1 METQEN
7 MNITLFKIVFNDQL
21 IELNYDPS
29 FEEYKTIT
37 IKSVIEK
44 VLEKIGPKPQTTT
57 SDNYVLLCSCG
68 KSFNP
73 DKLISNSKCDH
84 YTIFKDQSKNKNEKF
99 LLIEKSNKEQ
109 INKEISDKND
119 LLTNFEISQILK
131 QVTGAKRITP
141 LKVVPES
148 KNVNF
153 PISENLKKV
162 IKELIEKKQRGEKML
177 QNDYDLKYDQN
188 LYNELL
194 TFGIEEKKIKAAL
207 RMTNNI
213 KEEALLLATD
223 PTFNIENRDYLY
235 CDNDQVLTNH
245 EFMRKC
251 KEEVKKEYS
260 NLFPEEITARTKMV
274 IKIVSKKNDNDNN
287 EGEELFQSSEIVE
300 NSSIQNSEEAE
311 EDNAHYD
318 ISESEEH
325 SSEI

>member
-7 MNITLFKIVFNDQL
+7 MNITLFRIVFNDQL

-162 IKELIEKKQRGEKML
+162 IKELKEKKELGAKILAKSCE
-177 QNDYDLKYDQN
+177 LKYDEKK
-188 LYNELL
+188 YEELL
-194 TFGIEEKKIKAAL
+194 EIGIESNKIKAAL
-207 RMTNNI
+207 RMTYNS
-213 KEEALLLATD
+213 KEDALLLATD
-223 PTFNIENRDYLY
+223 PTFNIEGKEYLF
-235 CDNDQVLTNH
+235 CENNEVLGER
-245 EFMRKC
+245 EFMKKC
-251 KEEVKKEYS
+251 KEEIKKEYP
-260 NLFPEEITARTKMV
+260 NLYEEEISRRA
-274 IKIVSKKNDNDNN
+274 KIVIDVVGRKNGDNKDDN
-287 EGEELFQSSEIVE
+287 EEIKESSDGFDD
-300 NSSIQNSEEAE
+300 SSLHDDEDSEESGFVFG
-311 EDNAHYD
+311 Y
-318 ISESEEH
+318 SEH
-325 SSEI
+325 SSELI

>member
-7 MNITLFKIVFNDQL
+7 MNITLFRIVFNDQL

-84 YTIFKDQSKNKNEKF
+84 YTIFNDQSKNKNEKF

-162 IKELIEKKQRGEKML
+162 IKELKEKKELGAKILAKSCE
-177 QNDYDLKYDQN
+177 LKYDEKK
-188 LYNELL
+188 YEELL
-194 TFGIEEKKIKAAL
+194 EIGIESNKIKAAL
-207 RMTNNI
+207 RMTYNS
-213 KEEALLLATD
+213 KEDALLLATD
-223 PTFNIENRDYLY
+223 PTFNIEGKEYLY
-235 CDNDQVLTNH
+235 CENNEVLGER
-245 EFMRKC
+245 EFMKKC
-251 KEEVKKEYS
+251 KEEIKKEYP
-260 NLFPEEITARTKMV
+260 NLYEEEISRRA
-274 IKIVSKKNDNDNN
+274 KIVIDVVGRKNGDNKEDN
-287 EGEELFQSSEIVE
+287 EEIKESSDGFDD
-300 NSSIQNSEEAE
+300 SSLHDDEDSEESGFVFG
-311 EDNAHYD
+311 Y
-318 ISESEEH
+318 SEH
-325 SSEI
+325 SSELI

>member
-7 MNITLFKIVFNDQL
+7 MNITLFRIVFNDQL

-162 IKELIEKKQRGEKML
+162 IKELKEKKELGAKILAKSCE
-177 QNDYDLKYDQN
+177 LKYDEKK
-188 LYNELL
+188 YEELL
-194 TFGIEEKKIKAAL
+194 EIGIESNKIKAAL
-207 RMTNNI
+207 RMTYNS
-213 KEEALLLATD
+213 KEDALLLATD
-223 PTFNIENRDYLY
+223 PTFNIEGKEYLY
-235 CDNDQVLTNH
+235 CENNEVLGER
-245 EFMRKC
+245 EFMKKC
-251 KEEVKKEYS
+251 KEEIKKEYP
-260 NLFPEEITARTKMV
+260 NLYEEEISRRA
-274 IKIVSKKNDNDNN
+274 KIVIDVVGRKNGDNKDDN
-287 EGEELFQSSEIVE
+287 EEIKESSDGFDD
-300 NSSIQNSEEAE
+300 SSLHDDEESEESGFVFG
-311 EDNAHYD
+311 Y
-318 ISESEEH
+318 SEH
-325 SSEI
+325 SSELI

>member
-7 MNITLFKIVFNDQL
+7 MNITLFRIVFNDQL

-162 IKELIEKKQRGEKML
+162 IKELKEKKELGAKILAKSCE
-177 QNDYDLKYDQN
+177 LKYDEKK
-188 LYNELL
+188 YEELL
-194 TFGIEEKKIKAAL
+194 EIGIESNKIKAAL
-207 RMTNNI
+207 RMTYNS
-213 KEEALLLATD
+213 KEDALLLATD
-223 PTFNIENRDYLY
+223 PTFNIEGKEYLY
-235 CDNDQVLTNH
+235 CENNEVLGER
-245 EFMRKC
+245 EFMKKC
-251 KEEVKKEYS
+251 KEEIKKEYP
-260 NLFPEEITARTKMV
+260 NLYEEEISRRA
-274 IKIVSKKNDNDNN
+274 KIVIDVVGRKNEDNKDDN
-287 EGEELFQSSEIVE
+287 EEIKESSDGFDD
-300 NSSIQNSEEAE
+300 SSLHDDEDSEESGFVFG
-311 EDNAHYD
+311 Y
-318 ISESEEH
+318 SEH
-325 SSEI
+325 SSELI

>member
-1 METQEN
+1 METQED
-7 MNITLFKIVFNDQL
+7 MNITLFRIVFNDQL

-162 IKELIEKKQRGEKML
+162 IKELKEKKELGAKILAKSCE
-177 QNDYDLKYDQN
+177 LKYDEKK
-188 LYNELL
+188 YEELL
-194 TFGIEEKKIKAAL
+194 EIGIESNKIKAAL
-207 RMTNNI
+207 RMTYNS
-213 KEEALLLATD
+213 KEDALLLATD
-223 PTFNIENRDYLY
+223 PTFNIEGKEYLY
-235 CDNDQVLTNH
+235 CENNEVLGER
-245 EFMRKC
+245 EFMKKC
-251 KEEVKKEYS
+251 KEEIKKEYP
-260 NLFPEEITARTKMV
+260 NLYEEEISRRA
-274 IKIVSKKNDNDNN
+274 KIVIDAVGRKNGDNKEDN
-287 EGEELFQSSEIVE
+287 EEIKESSDGFDD
-300 NSSIQNSEEAE
+300 SSLHDDEDSEESGFVFG
-311 EDNAHYD
+311 Y
-318 ISESEEH
+318 SEH
-325 SSEI
+325 SSELI

>member
-1 METQEN
+1 METQED
-7 MNITLFKIVFNDQL
+7 MNITLFRIVFNDQL

-162 IKELIEKKQRGEKML
+162 IKELKEKKELGAKILAKSCE
-177 QNDYDLKYDQN
+177 LKYDEKK
-188 LYNELL
+188 YEELL
-194 TFGIEEKKIKAAL
+194 EIGIESNKIKAAL
-207 RMTNNI
+207 RMTYNS
-213 KEEALLLATD
+213 KEDALLLATD
-223 PTFNIENRDYLY
+223 PTFNIEGKEYLY
-235 CDNDQVLTNH
+235 CENNEVLDER
-245 EFMRKC
+245 EFMKKC
-251 KEEVKKEYS
+251 KEEIKKEYP
-260 NLFPEEITARTKMV
+260 NLYEEEISRRA
-274 IKIVSKKNDNDNN
+274 KIVIDVVGRKNGDNKEDN
-287 EGEELFQSSEIVE
+287 EEIKESSDGFDD
-300 NSSIQNSEEAE
+300 SSLHDDEDSEESGFVFG
-311 EDNAHYD
+311 Y
-318 ISESEEH
+318 SEH
-325 SSEI
+325 SSELI

>member
-7 MNITLFKIVFNDQL
+7 MNITLFRIVFNDQL

-44 VLEKIGPKPQTTT
+44 VLEKICPKPQTTT

-162 IKELIEKKQRGEKML
+162 IKELKEKKELGAKILAKSCE
-177 QNDYDLKYDQN
+177 LKYDEKK
-188 LYNELL
+188 YEELL
-194 TFGIEEKKIKAAL
+194 EIGIESNKIKAAL
-207 RMTNNI
+207 RMTYNS
-213 KEEALLLATD
+213 KEDALLLATD
-223 PTFNIENRDYLY
+223 PTFNIEGKEYLY
-235 CDNDQVLTNH
+235 CENNEVLGER
-245 EFMRKC
+245 EFMKKC
-251 KEEVKKEYS
+251 KEEIKKEYP
-260 NLFPEEITARTKMV
+260 NLYEEEISRRA
-274 IKIVSKKNDNDNN
+274 KIVIDVVGRKNGDNKEDN
-287 EGEELFQSSEIVE
+287 EEIKESSDGFDD
-300 NSSIQNSEEAE
+300 SSLHDDEDSEESGFVFG
-311 EDNAHYD
+311 Y
-318 ISESEEH
+318 SEH
-325 SSEI
+325 SSELI

>member
-7 MNITLFKIVFNDQL
+7 MNITLFRIVFNDQL

-162 IKELIEKKQRGEKML
+162 IKELKEKKELGAKILAKSCE
-177 QNDYDLKYDQN
+177 LKYDEKK
-188 LYNELL
+188 YEELL
-194 TFGIEEKKIKAAL
+194 EIGIESNKIKAAL
-207 RMTNNI
+207 RMTYNS
-213 KEEALLLATD
+213 KEDALLLATD
-223 PTFNIENRDYLY
+223 PTFNIEGKEYLY
-235 CDNDQVLTNH
+235 CENNEVLGER
-245 EFMRKC
+245 EFMKKC
-251 KEEVKKEYS
+251 KEEIKKEYP
-260 NLFPEEITARTKMV
+260 NLYEEEISRRA
-274 IKIVSKKNDNDNN
+274 KIVIDEKKKKNGDNKDDN
-287 EGEELFQSSEIVE
+287 EEIKESSDGFDD
-300 NSSIQNSEEAE
+300 SSLHDDEDSEESGFVFG
-311 EDNAHYD
+311 Y
-318 ISESEEH
+318 SEH
-325 SSEI
+325 SSELI

>member
-7 MNITLFKIVFNDQL
+7 MNITLFRIVFNDQL

-57 SDNYVLLCSCG
+57 SDNYILLCSCG

-84 YTIFKDQSKNKNEKF
+84 YTIFKDPSKNKNEKF

-162 IKELIEKKQRGEKML
+162 IKELKEKKELGAKILAKSCE
-177 QNDYDLKYDQN
+177 LKYDEKK
-188 LYNELL
+188 YEELL
-194 TFGIEEKKIKAAL
+194 EIGIESNKIKAAL
-207 RMTNNI
+207 RMTYNS
-213 KEEALLLATD
+213 KEDALLLATD
-223 PTFNIENRDYLY
+223 PTFNIEGKEYLY
-235 CDNDQVLTNH
+235 CENNEVLGER
-245 EFMRKC
+245 EFMKKC
-251 KEEVKKEYS
+251 KEEIKKEYP
-260 NLFPEEITARTKMV
+260 NLYEEEISRRA
-274 IKIVSKKNDNDNN
+274 KIVIDVVGRKNGDNKEDN
-287 EGEELFQSSEIVE
+287 EEIKESSDGFDD
-300 NSSIQNSEEAE
+300 SSLHDDEDSEESGFVFG
-311 EDNAHYD
+311 Y
-318 ISESEEH
+318 SEH
-325 SSEI
+325 SSELI

>member
-1 METQEN
+1 METQED
-7 MNITLFKIVFNDQL
+7 MNITLFRIVFNDQL

-44 VLEKIGPKPQTTT
+44 VLEKIGPKPQTAT
-57 SDNYVLLCSCG
+57 SDNFVLLCSCG

-162 IKELIEKKQRGEKML
+162 IKELKEKKELGAKILAKSCE
-177 QNDYDLKYDQN
+177 LKYDEKK
-188 LYNELL
+188 YEELL
-194 TFGIEEKKIKAAL
+194 EIGIESNKIKAAL
-207 RMTNNI
+207 RMTYNS
-213 KEEALLLATD
+213 KEDALLLATD
-223 PTFNIENRDYLY
+223 PTFNIEGKEYLY
-235 CDNDQVLTNH
+235 CENNEVLGER
-245 EFMRKC
+245 EFMKKC
-251 KEEVKKEYS
+251 KEEIKKEYP
-260 NLFPEEITARTKMV
+260 NLYEEEISRRA
-274 IKIVSKKNDNDNN
+274 KIVIDVVVRKNGDNKDDN
-287 EGEELFQSSEIVE
+287 EEIKESSDGFDD
-300 NSSIQNSEEAE
+300 SSLHDDEDSEESGFVFG
-311 EDNAHYD
+311 Y
-318 ISESEEH
+318 SEH
-325 SSEI
+325 SSELI

>member
-7 MNITLFKIVFNDQL
+7 MNITLFRIVFNDQL

-162 IKELIEKKQRGEKML
+162 IKELKEKKELGAKILAKSCE
-177 QNDYDLKYDQN
+177 LKYDEKK
-188 LYNELL
+188 YEELL
-194 TFGIEEKKIKAAL
+194 EIGIESNKIKAAL
-207 RMTNNI
+207 RMTYNS
-213 KEEALLLATD
+213 KEDALLLATD
-223 PTFNIENRDYLY
+223 PTFNIEGKEYLY
-235 CDNDQVLTNH
+235 CENNEVLGER
-245 EFMRKC
+245 EFMKKC
-251 KEEVKKEYS
+251 KEEIKKEYP
-260 NLFPEEITARTKMV
+260 NLYEEEISRRA
-274 IKIVSKKNDNDNN
+274 KIVIDVVSRKNGDNKEDN
-287 EGEELFQSSEIVE
+287 EEIKESSDGFDD
-300 NSSIQNSEEAE
+300 SSLHDDEDSEESGFVFG
-311 EDNAHYD
+311 Y
-318 ISESEEH
+318 SEH
-325 SSEI
+325 SSELI

>member
-1 METQEN
+1 METQED
-7 MNITLFKIVFNDQL
+7 MNITLFRIVFNDQL

-162 IKELIEKKQRGEKML
+162 IKELKEKKELGAKILAKSCE
-177 QNDYDLKYDQN
+177 LKYDEKK
-188 LYNELL
+188 YEELL
-194 TFGIEEKKIKAAL
+194 EIGIESNKIKAAL
-207 RMTNNI
+207 RMTYNS
-213 KEEALLLATD
+213 KEDALLLATD
-223 PTFNIENRDYLY
+223 PTFNIEGKEYLY
-235 CDNDQVLTNH
+235 CENNEVLGER
-245 EFMRKC
+245 EFMKKC
-251 KEEVKKEYS
+251 KEEIKKEYP
-260 NLFPEEITARTKMV
+260 NLYEEEISRRA
-274 IKIVSKKNDNDNN
+274 KIVIDVVGRKNGDNKEDN
-287 EGEELFQSSEIVE
+287 EEIKESSDGFDD
-300 NSSIQNSEEAE
+300 SSLHDDEESEESGFVFG
-311 EDNAHYD
+311 Y
-318 ISESEEH
+318 SEH
-325 SSEI
+325 SSELI

>member
-7 MNITLFKIVFNDQL
+7 MNITLFRIVFNDQL

-44 VLEKIGPKPQTTT
+44 VLEKIGPKPLTAT
-57 SDNYVLLCSCG
+57 SDNFVLLCSCG

-162 IKELIEKKQRGEKML
+162 IKELKEKKELGAKILAKSCE
-177 QNDYDLKYDQN
+177 LKYDEKK
-188 LYNELL
+188 YEELL
-194 TFGIEEKKIKAAL
+194 EIGIESNKIKAAL
-207 RMTNNI
+207 RMTYNS
-213 KEEALLLATD
+213 KEDALLLATD
-223 PTFNIENRDYLY
+223 PTFNIEGKEYLY
-235 CDNDQVLTNH
+235 CENNEVLGER
-245 EFMRKC
+245 EFMKKC
-251 KEEVKKEYS
+251 KEEIKKEYP
-260 NLFPEEITARTKMV
+260 NLYEEEISRRA
-274 IKIVSKKNDNDNN
+274 KIVIDVVGRKNGDNKEDN
-287 EGEELFQSSEIVE
+287 EEIKESSDGFDD
-300 NSSIQNSEEAE
+300 SSLHDDEDSEESGFVFG
-311 EDNAHYD
+311 Y
-318 ISESEEH
+318 SEH
-325 SSEI
+325 SSELI

>member
-7 MNITLFKIVFNDQL
+7 MNITLFRIVFNDQL

-109 INKEISDKND
+109 INKEISYKND

-162 IKELIEKKQRGEKML
+162 IKELKEKKELGAKILAKSCE
-177 QNDYDLKYDQN
+177 LKYDEKK
-188 LYNELL
+188 YEELL
-194 TFGIEEKKIKAAL
+194 EIGIESNKIKAAL
-207 RMTNNI
+207 RMTYNS
-213 KEEALLLATD
+213 KEDALLLATD
-223 PTFNIENRDYLY
+223 PTFNIEGKEYLY
-235 CDNDQVLTNH
+235 CENNEVLGER
-245 EFMRKC
+245 EFMKKC
-251 KEEVKKEYS
+251 KEEIKKEYP
-260 NLFPEEITARTKMV
+260 NLYEEEISRRA
-274 IKIVSKKNDNDNN
+274 KIVIDVVGRKNGDNKEDN
-287 EGEELFQSSEIVE
+287 EEIKESSDGFDD
-300 NSSIQNSEEAE
+300 SSLHDDEDSEESGFVFG
-311 EDNAHYD
+311 Y
-318 ISESEEH
+318 SEH
-325 SSEI
+325 SSELI

>member
-7 MNITLFKIVFNDQL
+7 MNITLFRIVFNDQL

-162 IKELIEKKQRGEKML
+162 IKELKEKKELGAKILAKSCE
-177 QNDYDLKYDQN
+177 LKYDEKK
-188 LYNELL
+188 YEELL
-194 TFGIEEKKIKAAL
+194 EIGIESNKIKAAL
-207 RMTNNI
+207 RMTYNS
-213 KEEALLLATD
+213 KEDALLLATD
-223 PTFNIENRDYLY
+223 PTFNIEGKEYLY
-235 CDNDQVLTNH
+235 CENNEVLG
-245 EFMRKC
+245 ERELMKKC
-251 KEEVKKEYS
+251 KEEIKKEYP
-260 NLFPEEITARTKMV
+260 NLYEEEISRRA
-274 IKIVSKKNDNDNN
+274 KIVIDVVGRKNGDNKEDN
-287 EGEELFQSSEIVE
+287 EEIKESSDGFDD
-300 NSSIQNSEEAE
+300 SSLHDDEDSEESGFVFG
-311 EDNAHYD
+311 Y
-318 ISESEEH
+318 SEH
-325 SSEI
+325 SSELI

>member
-1 METQEN
+1 METQED
-7 MNITLFKIVFNDQL
+7 MNITLFRIVFNDQL

-44 VLEKIGPKPQTTT
+44 VLEKIGPKPQTAT
-57 SDNYVLLCSCG
+57 SDNFVLLCSCG

-162 IKELIEKKQRGEKML
+162 IKELKEKKELGAKILAKSCE
-177 QNDYDLKYDQN
+177 LKYDEKK
-188 LYNELL
+188 YEELL
-194 TFGIEEKKIKAAL
+194 EIGIESNKIKAAL
-207 RMTNNI
+207 RMTYNS
-213 KEEALLLATD
+213 KEDALLLATD
-223 PTFNIENRDYLY
+223 PTFNIEGKEYLY
-235 CDNDQVLTNH
+235 CENNEVLGER
-245 EFMRKC
+245 EFMKKC
-251 KEEVKKEYS
+251 KEEIKKEYP
-260 NLFPEEITARTKMV
+260 NLYEEEISRRA
-274 IKIVSKKNDNDNN
+274 KIVIDVVGRKNGDNKEDN
-287 EGEELFQSSEIVE
+287 EEIKESSDGFAD
-300 NSSIQNSEEAE
+300 SSLHDDEESEESGFVFG
-311 EDNAHYD
+311 Y
-318 ISESEEH
+318 SEH
-325 SSEI
+325 SSELI

>member
-7 MNITLFKIVFNDQL
+7 MNITLFRIVFNDQL

-162 IKELIEKKQRGEKML
+162 IKELKEKKELGAKILAKSCE
-177 QNDYDLKYDQN
+177 LKYDEKK
-188 LYNELL
+188 YEELL
-194 TFGIEEKKIKAAL
+194 EIGIESNKIKAAL
-207 RMTNNI
+207 RMTYNS
-213 KEEALLLATD
+213 KEDALLLATD
-223 PTFNIENRDYLY
+223 PTFNIEGKEYLY
-235 CDNDQVLTNH
+235 CENNEVLGER
-245 EFMRKC
+245 EFMKKC
-251 KEEVKKEYS
+251 KEEIKKEYP
-260 NLFPEEITARTKMV
+260 NLYEEEISRRA
-274 IKIVSKKNDNDNN
+274 KIVIDVVGRKNGRRIRQQRNPDPHPH
-287 EGEELFQSSEIVE
+287 GRGRQRQGL
-300 NSSIQNSEEAE
+300 
-311 EDNAHYD
+311 
-318 ISESEEH
+318 
-325 SSEI
+325 

>member
-1 METQEN
+1 METQED
-7 MNITLFKIVFNDQL
+7 MNITLFRIVFNDQL

-162 IKELIEKKQRGEKML
+162 IKELKEKKELGAKILAKSCE
-177 QNDYDLKYDQN
+177 LKYDEKK
-188 LYNELL
+188 YEELL
-194 TFGIEEKKIKAAL
+194 EIGIESNKIKAAL
-207 RMTNNI
+207 RMTYNS
-213 KEEALLLATD
+213 KEDALLLATD
-223 PTFNIENRDYLY
+223 PTFNIEGKEYLY
-235 CDNDQVLTNH
+235 CENNEVLGER
-245 EFMRKC
+245 EFMKKC
-251 KEEVKKEYS
+251 KEEIKKEYP
-260 NLFPEEITARTKMV
+260 NLYEEEISRRA
-274 IKIVSKKNDNDNN
+274 KIVIDVVGRKNGDNKDDN
-287 EGEELFQSSEIVE
+287 EEIKESSDGFDD
-300 NSSIQNSEEAE
+300 SSLHDDEDSEESGFVFG
-311 EDNAHYD
+311 Y
-318 ISESEEH
+318 SEH
-325 SSEI
+325 SSELI

>member
-7 MNITLFKIVFNDQL
+7 MNITLFRIVFNDQL

-162 IKELIEKKQRGEKML
+162 IKELKEKKELGAKILAKSCE
-177 QNDYDLKYDQN
+177 LKYDEKK
-188 LYNELL
+188 YEELL
-194 TFGIEEKKIKAAL
+194 EIGIESNKIKAAL
-207 RMTNNI
+207 RMTYNS
-213 KEEALLLATD
+213 KEDALLLATD
-223 PTFNIENRDYLY
+223 PTFNIEGKEYLY
-235 CDNDQVLTNH
+235 CENNEVLGER
-245 EFMRKC
+245 EFMKKC
-251 KEEVKKEYS
+251 KEEIKKEYP
-260 NLFPEEITARTKMV
+260 NLYEEEISRRA
-274 IKIVSKKNDNDNN
+274 KIVIDVVGRKNGDNKEDN
-287 EGEELFQSSEIVE
+287 EEIKESSDGFDD
-300 NSSIQNSEEAE
+300 SSLHDDEDSEESGFVFG
-311 EDNAHYD
+311 Y
-318 ISESEEH
+318 SEH
-325 SSEI
+325 SSELI

>member
-7 MNITLFKIVFNDQL
+7 MNITLFRIVFNDQL

-44 VLEKIGPKPQTTT
+44 VLEKIGPKPQTAT
-57 SDNYVLLCSCG
+57 SDNFVLLCSCG

-84 YTIFKDQSKNKNEKF
+84 YTIFKDPSKNKNEKF

-162 IKELIEKKQRGEKML
+162 IKELKEKKELGAKILAKSCE
-177 QNDYDLKYDQN
+177 LKYDEKK
-188 LYNELL
+188 YEELL
-194 TFGIEEKKIKAAL
+194 EIGIESNKIKAAL
-207 RMTNNI
+207 RMTYNS
-213 KEEALLLATD
+213 KEDALLLATD
-223 PTFNIENRDYLY
+223 PTFNIEGKEYLY
-235 CDNDQVLTNH
+235 CENNEVLGER
-245 EFMRKC
+245 EFMKKC
-251 KEEVKKEYS
+251 KEEIKKEYP
-260 NLFPEEITARTKMV
+260 NLYEEEISRRA
-274 IKIVSKKNDNDNN
+274 KIVIDVVGRKNGDNKEDN
-287 EGEELFQSSEIVE
+287 EEIKESSDGFDD
-300 NSSIQNSEEAE
+300 SSLHDDEDSEESGFVFG
-311 EDNAHYD
+311 Y
-318 ISESEEH
+318 SEH
-325 SSEI
+325 SSELI

>member
-7 MNITLFKIVFNDQL
+7 MNITLFRIVFNDQL

-162 IKELIEKKQRGEKML
+162 IKELKEKKELGAKILAKSCE
-177 QNDYDLKYDQN
+177 LKYDEKK
-188 LYNELL
+188 YEELL
-194 TFGIEEKKIKAAL
+194 EIGIESNKIKAAL
-207 RMTNNI
+207 RMTYNS
-213 KEEALLLATD
+213 KEDALLLATD
-223 PTFNIENRDYLY
+223 PTFNIEGKEYLY
-235 CDNDQVLTNH
+235 CENNEVLGER
-245 EFMRKC
+245 EFMKKC
-251 KEEVKKEYS
+251 KEEIKKEYP
-260 NLFPEEITARTKMV
+260 NLYEEEISRRA
-274 IKIVSKKNDNDNN
+274 KIVIDVVGRKNGDNKEDN
-287 EGEELFQSSEIVE
+287 EEIKESSDGFDD
-300 NSSIQNSEEAE
+300 SSLHDDEESEESGFVFG
-311 EDNAHYD
+311 Y
-318 ISESEEH
+318 SEH
-325 SSEI
+325 SSELI

>member
-7 MNITLFKIVFNDQL
+7 MNITLFRIVFNDQL

-57 SDNYVLLCSCG
+57 SDNYILLCSCG

-162 IKELIEKKQRGEKML
+162 IKELKEKKELGAKILAKSCE
-177 QNDYDLKYDQN
+177 LKYDEKK
-188 LYNELL
+188 YEELL
-194 TFGIEEKKIKAAL
+194 EIGIESNKIKAAL
-207 RMTNNI
+207 RMTYNS
-213 KEEALLLATD
+213 KEDALLLATD
-223 PTFNIENRDYLY
+223 PTFNIEGKEYLY
-235 CDNDQVLTNH
+235 CENNEVLGER
-245 EFMRKC
+245 EFMKKC
-251 KEEVKKEYS
+251 KEEIKKEYP
-260 NLFPEEITARTKMV
+260 NLYEEEISRRA
-274 IKIVSKKNDNDNN
+274 KIVIDVVGRKNGDNKDDN
-287 EGEELFQSSEIVE
+287 EEIKESSDGFDD
-300 NSSIQNSEEAE
+300 SSLHDDEDSEESGFVFG
-311 EDNAHYD
+311 Y
-318 ISESEEH
+318 SEH
-325 SSEI
+325 SSELI

>member
-7 MNITLFKIVFNDQL
+7 MNITLFRIVFNDQL

-57 SDNYVLLCSCG
+57 SDNYILLCSCG

-162 IKELIEKKQRGEKML
+162 IKELKEKKELGAKILAKSCE
-177 QNDYDLKYDQN
+177 LKYDEKK
-188 LYNELL
+188 YEELL
-194 TFGIEEKKIKAAL
+194 EIGIESNKIKAAL
-207 RMTNNI
+207 RMTYNS
-213 KEEALLLATD
+213 KEDALLLATD
-223 PTFNIENRDYLY
+223 PTFNIEGKEYLF
-235 CDNDQVLTNH
+235 CENNEVLGER
-245 EFMRKC
+245 EFMKKC
-251 KEEVKKEYS
+251 KEEIKKEYP
-260 NLFPEEITARTKMV
+260 NLYEEEISRRA
-274 IKIVSKKNDNDNN
+274 KIVIDVVGRKNGDNKEDN
-287 EGEELFQSSEIVE
+287 EEIKESSDGFDD
-300 NSSIQNSEEAE
+300 SSLHDDEDSEESGFVFG
-311 EDNAHYD
+311 Y
-318 ISESEEH
+318 SEH
-325 SSEI
+325 SSELI

>member
-7 MNITLFKIVFNDQL
+7 MNITLFRIVFNDQL

-57 SDNYVLLCSCG
+57 LDNYVLLCSCG

-84 YTIFKDQSKNKNEKF
+84 YTVFKDQSKNKNEKF

-162 IKELIEKKQRGEKML
+162 IKELKEKKELGAKILAKSCE
-177 QNDYDLKYDQN
+177 LKYDEKK
-188 LYNELL
+188 YEELL
-194 TFGIEEKKIKAAL
+194 EIGIESNKIKAAL
-207 RMTNNI
+207 RMTYNS
-213 KEEALLLATD
+213 KEDALLLATD
-223 PTFNIENRDYLY
+223 PTFNIEGKEYLY
-235 CDNDQVLTNH
+235 CENNEVLGER
-245 EFMRKC
+245 EFMKKC
-251 KEEVKKEYS
+251 KEEIKKEYP
-260 NLFPEEITARTKMV
+260 NLYEEEISRRA
-274 IKIVSKKNDNDNN
+274 KIVIDVVGRKNGDNKEDN
-287 EGEELFQSSEIVE
+287 EEIKESSDGFDD
-300 NSSIQNSEEAE
+300 SSLHDDEDSEESGFVFG
-311 EDNAHYD
+311 Y
-318 ISESEEH
+318 SEH
-325 SSEI
+325 SSELI

>member
-7 MNITLFKIVFNDQL
+7 MNITLFRIVFNDQL

-44 VLEKIGPKPQTTT
+44 VLEKIGPKPQTAT
-57 SDNYVLLCSCG
+57 SDNFVLLCSCG

-162 IKELIEKKQRGEKML
+162 IKELKEKKELGAKILAKSCE
-177 QNDYDLKYDQN
+177 LKYDEKK
-188 LYNELL
+188 YEELL
-194 TFGIEEKKIKAAL
+194 EIGIESNKIKAAL
-207 RMTNNI
+207 RMTYNS
-213 KEEALLLATD
+213 KEDALLLATD
-223 PTFNIENRDYLY
+223 PTFNIEGKEYLY
-235 CDNDQVLTNH
+235 CENNEVLGER
-245 EFMRKC
+245 EFMKKC
-251 KEEVKKEYS
+251 KEEIKKEYP
-260 NLFPEEITARTKMV
+260 NLYDEEISRRA
-274 IKIVSKKNDNDNN
+274 KIVIDVVGRKNGDNKDDN
-287 EGEELFQSSEIVE
+287 EEIKESSDGFDD
-300 NSSIQNSEEAE
+300 SSLHDDEDSEESGFVFG
-311 EDNAHYD
+311 Y
-318 ISESEEH
+318 SEH
-325 SSEI
+325 SSELI

>member
-1 METQEN
+1 METQED
-7 MNITLFKIVFNDQL
+7 MNITLFRIVFNDQL

-162 IKELIEKKQRGEKML
+162 IKELKEKKELGAKILAKSCE
-177 QNDYDLKYDQN
+177 LKYDEKK
-188 LYNELL
+188 YEELL
-194 TFGIEEKKIKAAL
+194 EIGIESNKIKAAL
-207 RMTNNI
+207 RMTYNS
-213 KEEALLLATD
+213 KEDALLLATD
-223 PTFNIENRDYLY
+223 PTFNIEGKEYLY
-235 CDNDQVLTNH
+235 CENNEVLGER
-245 EFMRKC
+245 EFMKKC
-251 KEEVKKEYS
+251 KEEIKKEYP
-260 NLFPEEITARTKMV
+260 NLYEEEISRRA
-274 IKIVSKKNDNDNN
+274 KIVIDVVGRKNGDNKEDN
-287 EGEELFQSSEIVE
+287 EEIKESSDGFDD
-300 NSSIQNSEEAE
+300 SSLHDDEDSEESGFVFG
-311 EDNAHYD
+311 Y
-318 ISESEEH
+318 SEH
-325 SSEI
+325 SSELI

>member
-7 MNITLFKIVFNDQL
+7 MNITLFRIVFNDQL

-162 IKELIEKKQRGEKML
+162 IKELKEKKELGAKILAKSCE
-177 QNDYDLKYDQN
+177 LKYDEKK
-188 LYNELL
+188 YEELL
-194 TFGIEEKKIKAAL
+194 EIGIESNKIKAAL
-207 RMTNNI
+207 RMTYNS
-213 KEEALLLATD
+213 KEDALLLATD
-223 PTFNIENRDYLY
+223 PTFNIEGKEYLY
-235 CDNDQVLTNH
+235 CENNEVLGER
-245 EFMRKC
+245 EFMKKC
-251 KEEVKKEYS
+251 KEEIKKEYP
-260 NLFPEEITARTKMV
+260 NLYEEEISRRA
-274 IKIVSKKNDNDNN
+274 KIVIDVIGRKNGDNKEDN
-287 EGEELFQSSEIVE
+287 EEIKESSDGFDD
-300 NSSIQNSEEAE
+300 SSLHDDEDSEESGFVFG
-311 EDNAHYD
+311 Y
-318 ISESEEH
+318 SEH
-325 SSEI
+325 SSELI

>member
-7 MNITLFKIVFNDQL
+7 MNITLFRIVFNDQL

-84 YTIFKDQSKNKNEKF
+84 YIIFKDQSKNKNEKF

-162 IKELIEKKQRGEKML
+162 IKELKEKKELGAKILAKSCE
-177 QNDYDLKYDQN
+177 LKYDEKK
-188 LYNELL
+188 YEELL
-194 TFGIEEKKIKAAL
+194 EIGIESNKIKAAL
-207 RMTNNI
+207 RMTYNS
-213 KEEALLLATD
+213 KEDALLLATD
-223 PTFNIENRDYLY
+223 PTFNIEGKEYLY
-235 CDNDQVLTNH
+235 CENNEVLGER
-245 EFMRKC
+245 EFMKKC
-251 KEEVKKEYS
+251 KEEIKKEYP
-260 NLFPEEITARTKMV
+260 NLYEEEISRRA
-274 IKIVSKKNDNDNN
+274 KIVIDVVGRKNGDNKEDN
-287 EGEELFQSSEIVE
+287 EEIKESSDGFDD
-300 NSSIQNSEEAE
+300 SSLHDDEDSEESGFVFG
-311 EDNAHYD
+311 Y
-318 ISESEEH
+318 SEH
-325 SSEI
+325 SSELI

>member
-7 MNITLFKIVFNDQL
+7 MNITLFRIVFNDQL

-162 IKELIEKKQRGEKML
+162 IKELKEKKELGVKILAKSCE
-177 QNDYDLKYDQN
+177 LKYDEKK
-188 LYNELL
+188 YEELL
-194 TFGIEEKKIKAAL
+194 EIGIESNKIKAAL
-207 RMTNNI
+207 RMTYNS
-213 KEEALLLATD
+213 KEDALLLATD
-223 PTFNIENRDYLY
+223 PTFNIEGKEYLY
-235 CDNDQVLTNH
+235 CENNEVLGER
-245 EFMRKC
+245 EFMKKC
-251 KEEVKKEYS
+251 KEEIKKEYP
-260 NLFPEEITARTKMV
+260 NLYEEEISRRA
-274 IKIVSKKNDNDNN
+274 KIVIDVVGRKNGDNKEDN
-287 EGEELFQSSEIVE
+287 EEIKESSDGFDD
-300 NSSIQNSEEAE
+300 SSLHDDEDSEESGFVFG
-311 EDNAHYD
+311 Y
-318 ISESEEH
+318 SEH
-325 SSEI
+325 SSELI

>member
-7 MNITLFKIVFNDQL
+7 MNITLFRIVFNDQL

-109 INKEISDKND
+109 INKEINDKND

-162 IKELIEKKQRGEKML
+162 IKELKEKKELGAKILAKSCE
-177 QNDYDLKYDQN
+177 LKYDEKK
-188 LYNELL
+188 YEELL
-194 TFGIEEKKIKAAL
+194 EIGIESNKIKAAL
-207 RMTNNI
+207 RMTYNS
-213 KEEALLLATD
+213 KEDALLLATD
-223 PTFNIENRDYLY
+223 PTFNIEGKEYLY
-235 CDNDQVLTNH
+235 CENNEVLGER
-245 EFMRKC
+245 EFMKKC
-251 KEEVKKEYS
+251 KEEIKKEYP
-260 NLFPEEITARTKMV
+260 NLYEEEISRRA
-274 IKIVSKKNDNDNN
+274 KIVIDVVGRKNGDNKEDN
-287 EGEELFQSSEIVE
+287 EEIKESSDGFDD
-300 NSSIQNSEEAE
+300 SSLHDDEDSEESGFVFG
-311 EDNAHYD
+311 Y
-318 ISESEEH
+318 SEH
-325 SSEI
+325 SSELI

>member
-1 METQEN
+1 MESNEDLK
-7 MNITLFKIVFNDQL
+7 ITTFRIVFNNQL

-29 FEEYKTIT
+29 FEEYKKVT

-44 VLEKIGPKPQTTT
+44 VLEKFGPKPLQTT
-57 SDNYVLLCSCG
+57 SENYSLICSCG
-68 KSFNP
+68 KPYNP
-73 DKLISNSKCDH
+73 NILISKSKCEH
-84 YTIFKDQSKNKNEKF
+84 YNIFDPTKNKNEKF
-99 LLIEKSNKEQ
+99 LLVEKEYKEQ
-109 INKEISDKND
+109 NPKSKNCD
-119 LLTNFEISQILK
+119 FLSNFDITQIFR
-131 QVTGAKRITP
+131 QVTGSKK
-141 LKVVPES
+141 LKNLKIFPES
-148 KNVNF
+148 KNANF
-153 PISENLKKV
+153 TVSENLKKI
-162 IKELIEKKQRGEKML
+162 IKELIEKKQRGEKMI

-245 EFMRKC
+245 EFMTKC
-251 KEEVKKEYS
+251 KEEVKKEYT
-260 NLFPEEITARTKMV
+260 NLFPEEITERTKMV

-287 EGEELFQSSEIVE
+287 EGEEINQSSEIVE
-300 NSSIQNSEEAE
+300 NSSIQNSEES
-311 EDNAHYD
+311 EDNNAHYD
-318 ISESEEH
+318 SSESEEH

>member
-7 MNITLFKIVFNDQL
+7 MNITLFRIVFNDQL

-57 SDNYVLLCSCG
+57 SDNYILLCSCG

-162 IKELIEKKQRGEKML
+162 IKELKEKKELGAKILAKSCE
-177 QNDYDLKYDQN
+177 LKYDEKK
-188 LYNELL
+188 YEELL
-194 TFGIEEKKIKAAL
+194 EIGIESNKIKAAL
-207 RMTNNI
+207 RMTYNS
-213 KEEALLLATD
+213 KEDALLLATD
-223 PTFNIENRDYLY
+223 PTFNIEGKEYLY
-235 CDNDQVLTNH
+235 CENNEVLGER
-245 EFMRKC
+245 EFMKKC
-251 KEEVKKEYS
+251 KEEIKKEYP
-260 NLFPEEITARTKMV
+260 NLYEEEISRRA
-274 IKIVSKKNDNDNN
+274 KIVIDVVGRKNGDNKEDN
-287 EGEELFQSSEIVE
+287 EEIKESSDGFDD
-300 NSSIQNSEEAE
+300 SSLHDDEDSEESGFVFG
-311 EDNAHYD
+311 Y
-318 ISESEEH
+318 SEH
-325 SSEI
+325 SSELI

>member
-7 MNITLFKIVFNDQL
+7 MNITLFRIVFNDQL

-162 IKELIEKKQRGEKML
+162 IKELKEKKELGAKILAKSCE
-177 QNDYDLKYDQN
+177 LKYDEKK
-188 LYNELL
+188 YEELL
-194 TFGIEEKKIKAAL
+194 EIGIESNKIKAAL
-207 RMTNNI
+207 RMTYNS
-213 KEEALLLATD
+213 KEDALLLATD
-223 PTFNIENRDYLY
+223 PTFNIEGKEYLY
-235 CDNDQVLTNH
+235 CENNEVLGER
-245 EFMRKC
+245 EFMKKC
-251 KEEVKKEYS
+251 KEEIKKEYP
-260 NLFPEEITARTKMV
+260 NLYEEEISRRA
-274 IKIVSKKNDNDNN
+274 KIVIDVVGRKNGDNKDDN
-287 EGEELFQSSEIVE
+287 EEIKESSDGFDD
-300 NSSIQNSEEAE
+300 SSLHDDEDSEESGFVFG
-311 EDNAHYD
+311 Y
-318 ISESEEH
+318 SEH
-325 SSEI
+325 SSELI

>member
-7 MNITLFKIVFNDQL
+7 MNITLFRIVFNDQL

-162 IKELIEKKQRGEKML
+162 IKELKEKKELGAKILAKSCE
-177 QNDYDLKYDQN
+177 LKYDEKK
-188 LYNELL
+188 YEELL
-194 TFGIEEKKIKAAL
+194 EIGIESNKIKAAL
-207 RMTNNI
+207 RMTYNS
-213 KEEALLLATD
+213 KEDALLLATD
-223 PTFNIENRDYLY
+223 PTFNIEGKEYLF
-235 CDNDQVLTNH
+235 CENNEVLGER
-245 EFMRKC
+245 EFMKKC
-251 KEEVKKEYS
+251 KEEIKKEYP
-260 NLFPEEITARTKMV
+260 NLYEEEISRRA
-274 IKIVSKKNDNDNN
+274 KIVIDVVGRKNGDNKEDN
-287 EGEELFQSSEIVE
+287 EEIKESSDGFDD
-300 NSSIQNSEEAE
+300 SSLHDDEDSEESGFVFG
-311 EDNAHYD
+311 Y
-318 ISESEEH
+318 SEH
-325 SSEI
+325 SSELI

>member
-7 MNITLFKIVFNDQL
+7 MNITLFRIVFNDQL

-162 IKELIEKKQRGEKML
+162 IKELKEKKELGAKILAKSCE
-177 QNDYDLKYDQN
+177 LKYDEKK
-188 LYNELL
+188 YEELL
-194 TFGIEEKKIKAAL
+194 EIGIESNKIKAAL
-207 RMTNNI
+207 RMTYNS
-213 KEEALLLATD
+213 KEDALLLATD
-223 PTFNIENRDYLY
+223 PTFNIEGKEYLY
-235 CDNDQVLTNH
+235 CENNEVLGER
-245 EFMRKC
+245 EFMKKC
-251 KEEVKKEYS
+251 KEEIKKEYP
-260 NLFPEEITARTKMV
+260 NLYEEEISRRA
-274 IKIVSKKNDNDNN
+274 KIVIDVVGRKNGDNKEDN
-287 EGEELFQSSEIVE
+287 EEIKESSDGFD
-300 NSSIQNSEEAE
+300 NSSLHDDEDSEESGFVFG
-311 EDNAHYD
+311 Y
-318 ISESEEH
+318 SEH
-325 SSEI
+325 SSELI

>member
-7 MNITLFKIVFNDQL
+7 MNITLFRIVFNDQL

-44 VLEKIGPKPQTTT
+44 VLEKIGPKPRTTT

-162 IKELIEKKQRGEKML
+162 IKELKEKKELGAKILAKSCE
-177 QNDYDLKYDQN
+177 LKYDEKK
-188 LYNELL
+188 YEELL
-194 TFGIEEKKIKAAL
+194 EIGIESNKIKAAL
-207 RMTNNI
+207 RMTYNS
-213 KEEALLLATD
+213 KEDALLLATD
-223 PTFNIENRDYLY
+223 PTFNIEGKEYLY
-235 CDNDQVLTNH
+235 CENNEVLGER
-245 EFMRKC
+245 EFMKKC
-251 KEEVKKEYS
+251 KEEIKKEYP
-260 NLFPEEITARTKMV
+260 NLYEEEISRRA
-274 IKIVSKKNDNDNN
+274 KIVIDVVGRKNGDNKEDN
-287 EGEELFQSSEIVE
+287 EEIKESSDGFDD
-300 NSSIQNSEEAE
+300 SSLHDDEDSEESGFVFG
-311 EDNAHYD
+311 Y
-318 ISESEEH
+318 SEH
-325 SSEI
+325 SSELI

>member
-7 MNITLFKIVFNDQL
+7 MNITLFRIVFNDQL

-84 YTIFKDQSKNKNEKF
+84 YTIFKDKSKNKNEKF

-162 IKELIEKKQRGEKML
+162 IKELKEKKELGAKILAKSCE
-177 QNDYDLKYDQN
+177 LKYDEKK
-188 LYNELL
+188 YEELL
-194 TFGIEEKKIKAAL
+194 EIGIESNKIKAAL
-207 RMTNNI
+207 RMTYNS
-213 KEEALLLATD
+213 KEDALLLATD
-223 PTFNIENRDYLY
+223 PTFNIEGKEYLY
-235 CDNDQVLTNH
+235 CENNEVLGER
-245 EFMRKC
+245 EFMKKC
-251 KEEVKKEYS
+251 KEEIKKEYP
-260 NLFPEEITARTKMV
+260 NLYEEEISRRA
-274 IKIVSKKNDNDNN
+274 KIVIDVVGRKNGDNKEDN
-287 EGEELFQSSEIVE
+287 EEIKESSDGFDD
-300 NSSIQNSEEAE
+300 SSLHDDEDSEESGFVFG
-311 EDNAHYD
+311 Y
-318 ISESEEH
+318 SEH
-325 SSEI
+325 SSELI

>member
-7 MNITLFKIVFNDQL
+7 MNITLFRIVFNDQL

-29 FEEYKTIT
+29 FEEYKTMT

-44 VLEKIGPKPQTTT
+44 VLEKIGPKPLTTT
-57 SDNYVLLCSCG
+57 SDNYILLCSCG

-162 IKELIEKKQRGEKML
+162 IKELKEKKELGAKILAKSCE
-177 QNDYDLKYDQN
+177 LKYDEKK
-188 LYNELL
+188 YEELL
-194 TFGIEEKKIKAAL
+194 EIGIESNKIKAAL
-207 RMTNNI
+207 RMTYNS
-213 KEEALLLATD
+213 KEDALLLATD
-223 PTFNIENRDYLY
+223 PTFNIEGKEYLY
-235 CDNDQVLTNH
+235 CENNEVLGER
-245 EFMRKC
+245 EFMKKC
-251 KEEVKKEYS
+251 KEEIKKEYP
-260 NLFPEEITARTKMV
+260 NLYEEEISRRA
-274 IKIVSKKNDNDNN
+274 KIVIDVVGRKNGDNKDDN
-287 EGEELFQSSEIVE
+287 EEIKESSDGFDD
-300 NSSIQNSEEAE
+300 SSLHDDEDSEESGFVFG
-311 EDNAHYD
+311 Y
-318 ISESEEH
+318 SEH
-325 SSEI
+325 SSELI

>member
-7 MNITLFKIVFNDQL
+7 MNITLFRIVFNDQL

-162 IKELIEKKQRGEKML
+162 IKELKEKKELGAKILAKSCE
-177 QNDYDLKYDQN
+177 LKYDEKK
-188 LYNELL
+188 YEELL
-194 TFGIEEKKIKAAL
+194 EIGIESNKIKAAL
-207 RMTNNI
+207 RMTYNS
-213 KEEALLLATD
+213 KEVALLLATD
-223 PTFNIENRDYLY
+223 PTFNIEGKEYLY
-235 CDNDQVLTNH
+235 CENNEVLGER
-245 EFMRKC
+245 EFMKKC
-251 KEEVKKEYS
+251 KEEIKKEYP
-260 NLFPEEITARTKMV
+260 NLYEEEISRRA
-274 IKIVSKKNDNDNN
+274 KIVIDVVGRKNGDNKEDN
-287 EGEELFQSSEIVE
+287 EEIKESSDGFDD
-300 NSSIQNSEEAE
+300 SSLHDDEDSEESGFVFG
-311 EDNAHYD
+311 Y
-318 ISESEEH
+318 SEH
-325 SSEI
+325 SSELI

>member
-1 METQEN
+1 METQED
-7 MNITLFKIVFNDQL
+7 MNITLFRIVFNDQL

-153 PISENLKKV
+153 PISENLKKI
-162 IKELIEKKQRGEKML
+162 IKELKEKKELGAKILAKSCE
-177 QNDYDLKYDQN
+177 LKYDEKK
-188 LYNELL
+188 YEELL
-194 TFGIEEKKIKAAL
+194 EIGIESNKIKAAL
-207 RMTNNI
+207 RMTYNS
-213 KEEALLLATD
+213 KEDALLLATD
-223 PTFNIENRDYLY
+223 PTFNIEGKEYLY
-235 CDNDQVLTNH
+235 CENNEVLGER
-245 EFMRKC
+245 EFMKKC
-251 KEEVKKEYS
+251 KEEIKKEYP
-260 NLFPEEITARTKMV
+260 NLYEEEISRRA
-274 IKIVSKKNDNDNN
+274 KIVIDVVGRKNGDNKEDN
-287 EGEELFQSSEIVE
+287 EEIKESSDGFDD
-300 NSSIQNSEEAE
+300 SSLHDDEDSEESGFVFG
-311 EDNAHYD
+311 Y
-318 ISESEEH
+318 SEH
-325 SSEI
+325 SSELI